1 MCLLKIE
8 LLYATHFLRSF
19 NYVGGERSLM
29 HICVSADSHFLCSRK
44 YLTVNKESDSIA
56 VYLTYT

>member
-19 NYVGGERSLM
+19 NYVGGERSHM
-29 HICVSADSHFLCSRK
+29 PICVSADSHFLCSRK
-44 YLTVNKESDSIA
+44 YLTVNKESNSIV